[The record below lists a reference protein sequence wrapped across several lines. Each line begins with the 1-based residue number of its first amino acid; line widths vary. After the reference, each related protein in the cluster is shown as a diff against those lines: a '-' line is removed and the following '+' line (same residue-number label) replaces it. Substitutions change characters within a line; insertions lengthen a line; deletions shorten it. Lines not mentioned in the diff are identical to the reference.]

1 MADVQATTA
10 LAEPMCQGAFTPPCL
25 SPVRLPLVMPAETA
39 TPTTFSTRVVTLK
52 PKS

>member
-1 MADVQATTA
+1 MADIQAPTA

-25 SPVRLPLVMPAETA
+25 PPVRLPLVMPAETA
-39 TPTTFSTRVVTLK
+39 TPTTFSTRAPTLK

>member
-1 MADVQATTA
+1 MADVQAATA

-25 SPVRLPLVMPAETA
+25 SPVRLPLAMPADTA
-39 TPTTFSTRVVTLK
+39 TPTTLSTRAPTLK

>member
-39 TPTTFSTRVVTLK
+39 TPTTFSTRAPTLK

>member
-1 MADVQATTA
+1 MADVQATA
-10 LAEPMCQGAFTPPCL
+10 LAEPMCQGAFTSPCL